1 MHSHPAGWLLLI
13 TKPLYTSRKEGM
25 NYTLASKDELTKL
38 VKSNGINL
46 WNELTEFVKGLPYG
60 RNQNRFD
67 LGLVL
72 TERKGSCSSKHAL
85 LKKIADF
92 NNIPNVKLFLGIY
105 KMNQSNTPKIGNEL
119 EKYSIEFIP
128 EAHCYLEINETRLD
142 FTADQSEFEKIQNEI
157 IEEEEIETGQVAE
170 FKVEYHKNYI
180 KKWLIE
186 TNSEFNFD
194 QFWNVREKCIE
205 NLTE

>member
-1 MHSHPAGWLLLI
+1 MKKEKR
-13 TKPLYTSRKEGM
+13 TKTLYTSRKEGM

-38 VKSNGINL
+38 VKSNGINS

-157 IEEEEIETGQVAE
+157 IEEKEIETGQVAE
-170 FKVEYHKNYI
+170 FKVEYHKNHI
-180 KKWLIE
+180 KK
-186 TNSEFNFD
+186 
-194 QFWNVREKCIE
+194 
-205 NLTE
+205 

>member
-1 MHSHPAGWLLLI
+1 
-13 TKPLYTSRKEGM
+13 M

-38 VKSNGINL
+38 VKSNGINS

-157 IEEEEIETGQVAE
+157 IEEKEIETGQVAE
-170 FKVEYHKNYI
+170 FKVEYHKNHI

-186 TNSEFNFD
+186 TNSEFSFD